1 MSEII
6 DNNNDNDN
14 NNNNNNNDNNDNNNN
29 TAIDN
34 NINYYSIIDN
44 IIDTIQ
50 QKQQQ
55 QHQHQ
60 QQETTNI
67 MHHNASSQLL
77 SYQPALNT
85 LCDFTYKYTLIS
97 YKEYIKTSIANYKV
111 MLDTYTD
118 IQIPTPILDN
128 SISSTITN
136 TLIDNYLLYKIK
148 TNYMPYIKTRIT
160 AIENIP
166 VIEQKTPEWF
176 KMRESMISASDAGY
190 FLNKCGLSKAIDALK
205 IKIGLKHYT
214 NSNAPPLMH
223 GNTYEDVARAIYES
237 RHKVRVFEYG
247 IITSPTHCIGASPD
261 GIVGVCLEDTIE
273 CQSKYGRLLEIKNP
287 YSRCIDNSIKPEYMV
302 QILQQQYTTGIPIC
316 DFVETTIVDK
326 YCRTDGTHAK
336 PYITIN
342 DMLNDKL
349 EININS
355 GIPSNPHRI
364 KNKNI
369 PYENLTKF
377 GNEKGLLLW
386 FQCVYSI
393 SDTRHKYIVYPLHNQ
408 YNIISIEKWIGET
421 KTQVLQSG
429 GYMFKE
435 IKYWRLDVYSEK
447 TVIYDQSVYETEYIP
462 TLCKVWD
469 IIEICR
475 KKIANGEDI
484 NKYVE
489 DLETTQYINKGFDNG
504 IGNGIN
510 NGFDNGIDNGFD
522 NPFYNAKKANK
533 KLLITTRD
541 RDMHIDRDFVGNEPI
556 KKPVEP
562 VLTSWGKG
570 AYARDIILDF

>member
-1 MSEII
+1 MDKYSVVI
-6 DNNNDNDN
+6 DNLINKYSNLREENVYKNNLGD
-14 NNNNNNNDNNDNNNN
+14 
-29 TAIDN
+29 
-34 NINYYSIIDN
+34 Y
-44 IIDTIQ
+44 
-50 QKQQQ
+50 
-55 QHQHQ
+55 
-60 QQETTNI
+60 
-67 MHHNASSQLL
+67 
-77 SYQPALNT
+77 
-85 LCDFTYKYTLIS
+85 TYKYTLNS
-97 YKEYIKTSIANYKV
+97 YRELVRKLIAKHKTLRIADADADALYNTETENKNTDIINEIDNEVIDKYLLHKILTEYI
-111 MLDTYTD
+111 
-118 IQIPTPILDN
+118 
-128 SISSTITN
+128 
-136 TLIDNYLLYKIK
+136 
-148 TNYMPYIKTRIT
+148 PYIKNKIYD
-160 AIENIP
+160 IEKIP
-166 VIEQKTPEWF
+166 LVEQKTPEWF
-176 KMRESMISASDAGY
+176 KMRESMISASDSGY

-408 YNIISIEKWIGET
+408 YNIISIEKWIDET

-484 NKYVE
+484 NKYVA
-489 DLETTQYINKGFDNG
+489 DLETTQYINKGFYNG

-510 NGFDNGIDNGFD
+510 NGFDNGIGNGIDNGIDNGFD

-533 KLLITTRD
+533 KLLITA
-541 RDMHIDRDFVGNEPI
+541 MDRDFVGNEPI

-570 AYARDIILDF
+570 AYSRDIILDF